1 MNTTRYYSVREAAI
15 LLGVQAP
22 AVRARIR
29 SNKIKAER
37 VGGVLV
43 IREEELREILEGEYR
58 GLVPQT
64 LHTGS

>member
-15 LLGVQAP
+15 LLGIQAP

-29 SNKIKAER
+29 SNKIKDER

>member
-15 LLGVQAP
+15 LLGIQAP

>member
-15 LLGVQAP
+15 LLGIQAP

-43 IREEELREILEGEYR
+43 IREQELREILEGEYR